1 MNIKKRFF
9 SEIHLNDPF
18 FDSLK
23 EDYPC
28 FQTWFENKSKEIAYI
43 YTEKRNILAFMYL
56 KIEES
61 PCPFITP
68 PLSSSKKMKVGT
80 FKVEKEKIGLG
91 KCLLDIAINEAKKQ
105 HINELYVTVHHTKK
119 HHQNL
124 ILFLKKHGF
133 IFHGYKN
140 NEVVYRK
147 DVSNE

>member
-9 SEIHLNDPF
+9 SEIHVNDPF

-28 FQTWFENKSKEIAYI
+28 FQTWFENKKMETAYI
-43 YTEKRNILAFMYL
+43 YTEKGKILAFMYL
-56 KIEES
+56 KIEET

-68 PLSSSKKMKVGT
+68 PFSSSKKMKMGT
-80 FKVEKEKIGLG
+80 FKVCKERIGLG
-91 KCLLDIAINEAKKQ
+91 KKLLDIAINETKKQ
-105 HINELYVTVHHTKK
+105 HSTELYVTVYHTKK
-119 HHQNL
+119 HHQKL
-124 ILFLKKHGF
+124 ILFLEKHGF

-140 NEVVYRK
+140 KEFVYRK